1 MCPTS
6 SCQSSSRAVTIAIS
20 NTAAIRNKPEL
31 LLRGTA
37 GSRKMTQEYHRRSLP
52 SQSGALVS
60 PTHGSSVFSCSVD
73 ELRASDKAKLT
84 PIGQSAQGPLA
95 SGSQSCT
102 LMAIHSSHVTP
113 SQDLL
118 QTHNQNLAL
127 PSAPIAT
134 ARTRAQTAAQ
144 RALPSPASNYQG
156 NRPQGIQPRKD
167 SSRKRATRRAERN
180 RLRPTKPS
188 EMPSPQDPPAPVQSR
203 GHKRKHS
210 IEHAPEADPDPD
222 PKRQPTSPPYPT
234 EDAFDEPAISSSV
247 NKHTDPVAFWVKEGR
262 WPEEQDWPEE
272 TPTTDFTMDRLLA
285 RRKSSSNLSRK
296 RSNSGTSMTP
306 SDQKPREEKS
316 APYRQQGY
324 ETLLELKGSYMTKA
338 PSGLA
343 SASQTLCRSL
353 LEKTP
358 PVPSDTLF
366 RDDIFETTCQKIHNK
381 NEARVIRD
389 ISRLIVPS
397 AESLATFGANH
408 LDILVESV
416 NEGWNNSI
424 PLTSTRPQPDYSV
437 GFKRD
442 AFTEDQLA
450 KLSPFIGDFISG
462 DQSFFMATYYMYF
475 PFLTCE
481 VKCGAAALDVADR
494 QNAHS
499 MTLAVRGIVELF
511 RAVKREDEVN
521 RKILAFSVSHDHRS
535 VRIYGHYPVITGK
548 DIRYYRHPIHDFSFT
563 VLDGRDKWTAY
574 RFTKN
579 VYDTW
584 MPKHFE
590 SICSAIDQLPS
601 NLDFDVPPLSEA
613 TGLSQDLGNL
623 MQSDASCA
631 SVSDELSNAE
641 QQAMTPGTSFSE
653 LKRRKG

>member
-1 MCPTS
+1 M
-6 SCQSSSRAVTIAIS
+6 
-20 NTAAIRNKPEL
+20 
-31 LLRGTA
+31 
-37 GSRKMTQEYHRRSLP
+37 
-52 SQSGALVS
+52 
-60 PTHGSSVFSCSVD
+60 
-73 ELRASDKAKLT
+73 
-84 PIGQSAQGPLA
+84 
-95 SGSQSCT
+95 
-102 LMAIHSSHVTP
+102 
-113 SQDLL
+113 
-118 QTHNQNLAL
+118 
-127 PSAPIAT
+127 

-144 RALPSPASNYQG
+144 RALPSPAPNYQGTYSSQRQRTSPLMLAG
-156 NRPQGIQPRKD
+156 NRPQGIQPRKG
-167 SSRKRATRRAERN
+167 SSQKRATRRAERN
-180 RLRPTKPS
+180 RLRLTKHSETPS
-188 EMPSPQDPPAPVQSR
+188 LQDSPAIQRR
-203 GHKRKHS
+203 GRKRKHS
-210 IEHAPEADPDPD
+210 IEHALEAGPDPDPD
-222 PKRQPTSPPYPT
+222 PKRQRTSLPRPT
-234 EDAFDEPAISSSV
+234 EDVLGEPAISSSAY
-247 NKHTDPVAFWVKEGR
+247 KPTDPVAFWVEKEH

-272 TPTTDFTMDRLLA
+272 TSETELTMDRLPLA
-285 RRKSSSNLSRK
+285 KKKSSSNLRK
-296 RSNSGTSMTP
+296 RSISATSTTP

-316 APYRQQGY
+316 APYRDQRY
-324 ETLLELKGSYMTKA
+324 ETLLEINGSYMTKA
-338 PSGLA
+338 PLGVA
-343 SASQTLCRSL
+343 RASQTLCRSL
-353 LEKTP
+353 LEMTP

-366 RDDIFETTCQKIHNK
+366 RDDVFETTCQKIHNK
-381 NEARVIRD
+381 NEARVIQD

-450 KLSPFIGDFISG
+450 KLSPFIGDFITG

-481 VKCGAAALDVADR
+481 VKCGAAALDIADR

-535 VRIYGHYPVITGK
+535 VRIYGHYPVITEK
-548 DIRYYRHPIHDFSFT
+548 DIKYYRHPIHDFSFT
-563 VLDGRDKWTAY
+563 ALDGKDKWTAY

-584 MPKHFE
+584 MPAHFKN
-590 SICSAIDQLPS
+590 ICSAIDRLPS

-631 SVSDELSNAE
+631 SIPDERGSQSSNAG
-641 QQAMTPGTSFSE
+641 QQAVTPGTSFSE
-653 LKRRKG
+653 PKRRKG